1 MVLSSTDAV
10 TGEVSYA
17 SPVMFCIVG
26 VVCVGAAVGV
36 GLVRRSR
43 QVAVAAVAD
52 KEAAVATTRDQ
63 LTRQEERELIAREV
77 HDTVAHHI
85 SLISLQA
92 SALEVDRGA
101 DEPAVRAAAQQMRS
115 SAQQAIAEMRGLVT
129 TLRTGGPDDT
139 TPGATLEDLAGLL
152 DVNPGTM
159 LHHVR
164 TLVETGLLAAQ
175 PERVGARGAREVPY
189 RATGLSWRA
198 PRTPNQ
204 SVVLLE
210 TMRQQLAGLDPE
222 VIDTT
227 WLGLRLDADHLDELR
242 RRLSELAQEFK
253 DRGPDPDGEAYS
265 LVTVLHPDV
274 NPPAPASAAADAT
287 AE

>member
-1 MVLSSTDAV
+1 MLDAV
-10 TGEVSYA
+10 TEQQQDGREDPGDRDGQQDRDDA
-17 SPVMFCIVG
+17 
-26 VVCVGAAVGV
+26 
-36 GLVRRSR
+36 
-43 QVAVAAVAD
+43 
-52 KEAAVATTRDQ
+52 EATA
-63 LTRQEERELIAREV
+63 IAR
-77 HDTVAHHI
+77 
-85 SLISLQA
+85 
-92 SALEVDRGA
+92 AL
-101 DEPAVRAAAQQMRS
+101 S
-115 SAQQAIAEMRGLVT
+115 SP
-129 TLRTGGPDDT
+129 LRLRILRLCAFDARTNK
-139 TPGATLEDLAGLL
+139 DLAGLL

-274 NPPAPASAAADAT
+274 NPPAPASAAADAA